1 MISAGVELKKR
12 KMKRLSVVV
21 ALVVS
26 IVIVFLQ
33 IDFEQFI
40 TKGAVPERKECTGYE
55 VIEAGKGINCY
66 GDTIKLT
73 RRRGFYEVASNKRT
87 E

>member
-1 MISAGVELKKR
+1 
-12 KMKRLSVVV
+12 MKRVLFILSGVVV
-21 ALVVS
+21 TALS
-26 IVIVFLQ
+26 FGVFY
-33 IDFEQFI
+33 IDAAKLPA
-40 TKGAVPERKECTGYE
+40 TPERKNCTRYE

-73 RRRGFYEVASNKRT
+73 KRSGFYEVAANYSP